1 MSLPLAEIET
11 RPNVILAEDDP
22 ELRSLL
28 AFCLYQAGYRVT
40 SCSSG
45 ICLLEQIQAGL
56 DGTEDPVELV
66 ITDIRM
72 PGLTGLEVLE
82 AYHDLPSLPPL
93 ICMTAFGDRETHEQA
108 LRLRAKA
115 VFDKPFDIDLLL
127 ETARQLCPPVK
138 QHHVSRRLS

>member
-1 MSLPLAEIET
+1 MSLALATPEN
-11 RPNVILAEDDP
+11 RPTVILAEDDP

-28 AFCLYQAGYRVT
+28 AFCLFQAGYSVT
-40 SCSSG
+40 SCSDGLS
-45 ICLLEQIQAGL
+45 LLERIQAGL
-56 DGTEDPVELV
+56 DGEDAPIALV

-82 AYHDLPSLPPL
+82 AYHDLPSLPPM

-108 LRLRAKA
+108 LQLRASA

-127 ETARQLCPPVK
+127 DKARQLCPPVTPL
-138 QHHVSRRLS
+138 HAPRRLS